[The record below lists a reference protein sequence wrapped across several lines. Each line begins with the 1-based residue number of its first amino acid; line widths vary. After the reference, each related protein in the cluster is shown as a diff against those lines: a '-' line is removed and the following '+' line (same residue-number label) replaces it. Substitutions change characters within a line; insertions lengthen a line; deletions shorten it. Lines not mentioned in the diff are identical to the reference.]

1 MIYLVEDEPAIAEA
15 IAAHLERHGF
25 AVQRFSR
32 ARAAEAALLEH
43 PAELLLLDVHL
54 LDGDEAGFELVEHVR
69 AAGLTLPIL
78 MLTSR
83 DAVGDRIL
91 GLNAGADD
99 YLPKPFDLGE
109 LLARIHALLRREARV
124 KTNRLERGPLQLDF
138 AARSV
143 LWQGRAVTLTPREY
157 ALLELLARSPERV
170 FSPEALIDNVWRE
183 GVSNS
188 NVVRVYIH
196 YLRSKLAPEIVEKV
210 SGGYRL
216 GV

>member
-1 MIYLVEDEPAIAEA
+1 MIYLVEDEPAIREA
-15 IAAHLERHGF
+15 VSAYLGRHGF
-25 AVQRFSR
+25 RVQPFDQ
-32 ARAAEAALLEH
+32 ARDAEAALLEH
-43 PAELLLLDVHL
+43 PPELLLIDVHL

-91 GLNAGADD
+91 GLNVGADD

-109 LLARIHALLRREARV
+109 LLARIHALLRREWRV
-124 KTNRLERGPLQLDF
+124 KTNRLERGPLHLDF
-138 AARSV
+138 AERSV
-143 LWQGRAVTLTPREY
+143 LWKGQPVTLTPREY
-157 ALLELLARSPERV
+157 ALLELLARSPERI
-170 FSPEALIDNVWRE
+170 FSTEALIDNVWGE
-183 GVSNS
+183 GVSSS

-196 YLRSKLAPEIVEKV
+196 YLRTKLAPEIVAKV